1 MNMFHLPECF
11 TVFLS
16 FNAAF
21 LQWATY
27 NSYSTLVFLCS
38 TKFQFSEFI
47 VFSSWQF
54 DRFLLVCIKCLAYA
68 DIFQRFMS
76 LMLTISCQL
85 MPLILCLAL
94 ATIWKHV
101 IIMQVHHETVRLM
114 LRQLDP
120 ASVINRRQH
129 GRTYHSHGPDDTW
142 HVDGYDNLS
151 RYGFCI
157 NGWVSNDY
165 IWYCYI
171 PKWLTYCSDGERNVW
186 WTVLMATTFDALCAI

>member
-1 MNMFHLPECF
+1 M
-11 TVFLS
+11 
-16 FNAAF
+16 
-21 LQWATY
+21 
-27 NSYSTLVFLCS
+27 
-38 TKFQFSEFI
+38 
-47 VFSSWQF
+47 FSSCQF
-54 DRFLLVCIKCLAYA
+54 DRFLLVCIKRLAYA

-76 LMLTISCQL
+76 LMLTNSCQL
-85 MPLILCLAL
+85 TNAINTVSGRCYSYLAL

-101 IIMQVHHETVRLM
+101 IIIQVHQETVRLM

-142 HVDGYDNLS
+142 DVDGYDNLS

-171 PKWLTYCSDGERNVW
+171 PKWLTFTVRMVKEMYGE
-186 WTVLMATTFDALCAI
+186 LC